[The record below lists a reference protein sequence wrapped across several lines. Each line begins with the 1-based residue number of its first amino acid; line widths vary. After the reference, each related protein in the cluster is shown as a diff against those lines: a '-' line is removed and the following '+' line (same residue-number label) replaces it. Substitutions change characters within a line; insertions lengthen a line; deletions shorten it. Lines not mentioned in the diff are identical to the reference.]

1 VGTFVKTYYY
11 LFVYILFMLHKE
23 RKYIKYGG
31 NNNQYGDRQYAMQAM
46 RNTYIH
52 EKDYP
57 RLVTGTST
65 LDFCGSL

>member
-1 VGTFVKTYYY
+1 
-11 LFVYILFMLHKE
+11 MLHKE